1 AELEKEKKKKATTV
15 VNSPAP
21 DAVEEGLRGA
31 IRDLRRQSSGQL
43 SEEVEARRKAVGE
56 LEAALEQARKK
67 EVAAAEANAELSN
80 LRSELAKTQE
90 QVQALHQS
98 AATAKALAD
107 ATASLPPEPLPPS
120 EATEAPAAETTT
132 PSQ

>member
-1 AELEKEKKKKATTV
+1 MHCLSVFSLLLETSQKILLLEPSQKDNLILKHKKKH
-15 VNSPAP
+15 NGRCIQ
-21 DAVEEGLRGA
+21 GLRGA

-90 QVQALHQS
+90 QVQVGI
-98 AATAKALAD
+98 LAR
-107 ATASLPPEPLPPS
+107 S
-120 EATEAPAAETTT
+120 
-132 PSQ
+132 